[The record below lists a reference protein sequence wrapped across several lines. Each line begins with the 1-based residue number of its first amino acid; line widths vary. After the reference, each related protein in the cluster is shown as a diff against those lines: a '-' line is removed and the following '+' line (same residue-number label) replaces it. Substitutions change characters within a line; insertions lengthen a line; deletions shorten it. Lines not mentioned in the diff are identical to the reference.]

1 VVLEGEY
8 GENDVVMCVPVKI
21 DQNGITEIQKIK
33 LDDTESSS
41 LKKSSEKI
49 RKHIQSFNT

>member
-1 VVLEGEY
+1 
-8 GENDVVMCVPVKI
+8 VKI

-49 RKHIQSFNT
+49 HEYIQSFNA